1 MTEDIQK
8 HLVKLAD
15 AVEGSMGTSDIAWVS
30 SESQS
35 LNLPE
40 NFSSYI
46 NELFESAREMPTL
59 SYNSPNRSKNLSIR
73 LDYRRAYKMQ
83 RHFYNHI
90 ASNRAAL
97 NKIRRNKVPYNL
109 NVFVR
114 FVRFVGKSLPALRA

>member
-15 AVEGSMGTSDIAWVS
+15 AVQGSLETADIGEFGG
-30 SESQS
+30 ESQS

-40 NFSSYI
+40 NFSCYI
-46 NELFESAREMPTL
+46 NELFESAREMPAL

-97 NKIRRNKVPYNL
+97 DKIRKNKVPYNL

-114 FVRFVGKSLPALRA
+114 FVRFLGKSLPALRA